1 MHKILYIITYF
12 SELFQANVKNYIDTQ
27 KIEYLIKTFKNSNED
42 SGFEDFLLWAEDV
55 IFAVLYNNQK

>member
-12 SELFQANVKNYIDTQ
+12 CELFQANVKNYIDTQ

-42 SGFEDFLLWAEDV
+42 SGFEGFLLWAEDV